1 MPITYKQPVAVMI
14 GDWLH
19 GMKKVVETDITLLL
33 EEGNSFPFIENQLI
47 ENSCF
52 ILKIKRDIV
61 C

>member
-1 MPITYKQPVAVMI
+1 MI

-19 GMKKVVETDITLLL
+19 GMEKVVETDITLLL

-47 ENSCF
+47 ESSSF

>member
-1 MPITYKQPVAVMI
+1 MI

-52 ILKIKRDIV
+52 IIKIKRDIV

>member
-1 MPITYKQPVAVMI
+1 MI

-19 GMKKVVETDITLLL
+19 RMKKVVKTDITLLL

-47 ENSCF
+47 ENSCL
-52 ILKIKRDIV
+52 ILKIKRGIV

>member
-1 MPITYKQPVAVMI
+1 MI

-19 GMKKVVETDITLLL
+19 GMKKVRVETDITLLI

-47 ENSCF
+47 ESSSF

>member
-1 MPITYKQPVAVMI
+1 MI
-14 GDWLH
+14 GDWLP
-19 GMKKVVETDITLLL
+19 GMEKVVETDITLLL
-33 EEGNSFPFIENQLI
+33 EEGNFFPFIENQLI